1 MAMTTAILSCTISGL
16 TNGVSHSFEV
26 RARNSAGTSPAS
38 NAVTA
43 TPGASTVV
51 RAPRAPRSL
60 SATTGDGRV
69 TLNWSAPTGGGVD
82 RYLCWY
88 KPTSGR
94 WTMPTTTSNRSCTI
108 SGLTNGTLHYFE
120 VRARNSAGTSPA
132 SNTVTATPNAG
143 TVSCG
148 AGQLYFSRYG
158 GCRPTSCSSRS
169 VRGQDGYC
177 NLTRVPDRVPG
188 KPRNVS
194 VTAGEGSL
202 TVKWDRPSS
211 GVGITGWEVHY
222 SYFEGFGGLAFRR
235 EVSDTSELQGGSI
248 PSDGVVLNDLKFGTE
263 YTVRVRARNSSGYGE
278 YSSPISVI
286 PLRRLVRLVGLEV
299 TQGLQDW
306 EGTLKL
312 VKGRTTVVRAFLEPR
327 DGRATPVNVKLVAVR
342 NGNVVGTAYPV
353 NLGGGGSPAD
363 PSRRLF
369 ETEPGVTGRRD
380 ELNSSANFLL
390 TGATWTGDSGRSPY
404 EVTYRLV
411 VDEGVDCTEAID
423 PDDTCEAG
431 LTFIHVKQPR
441 VRIVRVNTNADASDE
456 TDDALT
462 NSELEEQ
469 ALRIK
474 SLMPIPGLHYELRS
488 LVHVIDRPWGTDDFI
503 NLLSVLLSA
512 RANDSKTSVYLGVM
526 SGSTPERPA
535 GAIPGEGGVAGLS
548 WLPSS
553 NVAAWYTDGAEEKGA
568 LGYARNRGPHEFGHV
583 IGAYHAAYQDSD
595 DITNMLVIC
604 SQTVPPRSAGS
615 SEEGGYEGE
624 GLEVYPYI
632 NSDDDAELGPM
643 GDDDTEVWGFDTRF
657 VRVRDNDALAV
668 INPGEVYSL
677 MSYCVGQGQSRWIDK
692 YHHAKFI
699 ELINKIN
706 WYEGPDQSTEG
717 NPPLNR
723 HTAIFSGYITVAA
736 DGASQATVSPTLTV
750 QSAGVSMSPQSG
762 DYLLEL
768 LDEDGNVVR
777 SVPFDTYTPVAD
789 VDENAGV
796 SPISEIWVVQVDDPP
811 DYASYRISETGGRF
825 PRGAGPG
832 ALTEIV
838 EVVRSATDPAVVVT
852 EPTAGQVFDGDVLTF
867 SWAGSDPDGD
877 DLSYM
882 VQYSADG
889 GANYETIA
897 VDYGPSS
904 LVVDRDFVAGSATAR
919 VRVTVS
925 DGTRSATA
933 ESPVFTVALKPPE
946 VFIHSPADG
955 DGSDGFDSL
964 ILDSTAYDP
973 EDGSLDASAIQWSSD
988 IDGNLGSG
996 GLVVITTDDLTAGSH
1011 VLAATATDSSGV
1023 TGSATVSV
1031 IGTGP
1036 VGDQP

>member
-1 MAMTTAILSCTISGL
+1 M
-16 TNGVSHSFEV
+16 
-26 RARNSAGTSPAS
+26 
-38 NAVTA
+38 
-43 TPGASTVV
+43 
-51 RAPRAPRSL
+51 
-60 SATTGDGRV
+60 
-69 TLNWSAPTGGGVD
+69 
-82 RYLCWY
+82 
-88 KPTSGR
+88 
-94 WTMPTTTSNRSCTI
+94 
-108 SGLTNGTLHYFE
+108 
-120 VRARNSAGTSPA
+120 
-132 SNTVTATPNAG
+132 
-143 TVSCG
+143 
-148 AGQLYFSRYG
+148 
-158 GCRPTSCSSRS
+158 
-169 VRGQDGYC
+169 
-177 NLTRVPDRVPG
+177 
-188 KPRNVS
+188 
-194 VTAGEGSL
+194 

-211 GVGITGWEVHY
+211 GVGITGWEIRY
-222 SYFEGFGGLAFRR
+222 SYFEGFEGLAFQR

-248 PSDGVVLNDLKFGTE
+248 PGDGVVLNDLKFGME
-263 YTVRVRARNSSGYGE
+263 YTVRVRARNSSGDGE

-327 DGRATPVNVKLVAVR
+327 DGRTTPVNVKLVAVR

-411 VDEGVDCTEAID
+411 VDEGVDCTEAIN

-488 LVHVIDRPWGTDDFI
+488 LVHVIDRPWSTDGFI
-503 NLLSVLLSA
+503 SLLSVLLSA

-526 SGSTPERPA
+526 AGSTPEKPA
-535 GAIPGEGGVAGLS
+535 GADPNEARVAGRAGDILS
-548 WLPSS
+548 
-553 NVAAWYTDGAEEKGA
+553 NMAAWYTDGIDGRDT
-568 LGYARNRGPHEFGHV
+568 LGHARNRGPHEFGHV
-583 IGAYHAAYQDSD
+583 IGAYHAAYPESLGSD
-595 DITNMLVIC
+595 RMLTVC
-604 SQTVPPRSAGS
+604 SNPVQPAGS
-615 SEEGGYEGE
+615 RKDHGIEE
-624 GLEVYPYI
+624 YPYI

-657 VRVRDNDALAV
+657 IRENINDSLAV
-668 INPGEVYSL
+668 INPHEVFSI
-677 MSYCVGQGQSRWIDK
+677 MSYCTGQGQGRWIDK

-736 DGASQATVSPTLTV
+736 DSASQVTVLPTLTV

-796 SPISEIWVVQVDDPP
+796 SPVSEIWVVQVDDPP

-825 PRGAGPG
+825 PRGTGPG

-838 EVVRSATDPAVVVT
+838 EVVRSATDPAVVVA

-867 SWAGSDPDGD
+867 SWAGSDLDGD

-897 VDYGPSS
+897 VDYESSS

-955 DGSDGFDSL
+955 DGSGGFDSL

-973 EDGSLDASAIQWSSD
+973 EDGSLDSSAIQWSSD

-996 GLVVITTDDLTAGSH
+996 GLVVMTTDDLTAGSH
-1011 VLAATATDSSGV
+1011 VLAATATDSSGA
-1023 TGSATVSV
+1023 TGSATVTV